1 MTRRIYS
8 GMLLALVLPAVAH
21 AQALDLAEPEPADL
35 LWTPGG
41 EISGTV
47 GEVRVVGLRR
57 VEEAAILA
65 AIELRTGEP
74 LAGWKLQRDIKAV
87 FRTGFVDDVQIDVRP
102 AGGSDPDER
111 RVTFR
116 VVEKPAVR
124 EVKLT
129 GNKKLDEDTLR
140 EVIDISS
147 FAVLNASDVNRNV
160 QYIREK
166 YVEKGY
172 YLVVVDPVI
181 TPVGDDMVELTFD
194 ITEGRKVVVQTI
206 DITGNDN
213 VTDRKIRRFMQTKQG
228 GLAPWLTNSGTFDET
243 LLDADMQV
251 VRSVFLEE
259 GYADIAVDPPK
270 VYLSPDRRTITVTIH
285 VVEGTR
291 YKLGR
296 LKVEGDFVPEEGLT
310 AGAAKQVLDGE
321 TARTVRERWEQAQAD
336 AEAAGLDAPPADW
349 DQDVKRRPLDF
360 REQNPAMETGDWFK
374 LTTMQT
380 AMQSLQDL
388 YGDQGYAFANVVPL
402 TATDPATGLID
413 ITFDVQRGEKVRIGR
428 IEISGN
434 DPTFDKVVR
443 REIPINEGEVYSG
456 SALAEARERINRLG
470 YFEEVKITTPRGPEP
485 DVLDMRVEVKEQP
498 TGSFSVGAGFSN
510 LENFVFTANI
520 SKNNFLG
527 LGYVM
532 SAAANISRKR
542 QQGNLR
548 LYDPYFLDSRWT
560 LRVDGFS
567 IARQFI
573 EDEYQRGGSM
583 GLGRY
588 LDARD
593 DIRMEMAYTFEDT
606 GITSIDAYKEHLL
619 GGQLYRNGITST
631 GSLSLNVDKRNNRVQ
646 ATKGVYGS
654 LSADLSGGFRKNE
667 DEIQEIFG
675 GEFNFYELKANMRA
689 FYPVIPGNDRLVF
702 KYNTTLGKIGSTDG
716 TVVPYIHRY
725 RAGGIQS
732 VRGYD
737 WYTLGPS
744 IRAQGYKATSRS
756 TFVGSDDPTSA
767 DDKLVVGGTET
778 WINNFELEQSIVK
791 QAGIS
796 AVVFFDAGNA
806 FGDPWG
812 EGHINPAD
820 LRMSYGWGVRW
831 FSPMGPLRF
840 EWGIPIAPYPDE
852 RKVVFDFSI
861 GSLF

>member
-1 MTRRIYS
+1 MTRRILS
-8 GMLLALVLPAVAH
+8 SLLLGLCLPAAAR
-21 AQALDLAEPEPADL
+21 AQALDLAQPEPADL
-35 LWTPGG
+35 PWTPGG
-41 EISGTV
+41 EIAGTV
-47 GEVRVVGLRR
+47 GEIRVVGLRR

-87 FRTGFVDDVQIDVRP
+87 FKTGFVDDVQIDVRP
-102 AGGSDPDER
+102 AGGSDPNEL

-124 EVKLT
+124 DVKLA

-181 TPVGDDMVELTFD
+181 TPIGDDMVELTFD

-285 VVEGTR
+285 VIEGTR

-336 AEAAGLDAPPADW
+336 ADAAGLTAPPADW
-349 DQDVKRRPLDF
+349 DQNIKRRPLDF

-402 TATDPATGLID
+402 TATDPETGLID

-428 IEISGN
+428 IEITGN

-443 REIPINEGEVYSG
+443 REIPINEGEIYSG

-667 DEIQEIFG
+667 TEVQQIFG

-702 KYNTTLGKIGSTDG
+702 KYNTTLGKIGGTDG

-744 IRAQGYKATSRS
+744 IRAQGYKASSRS

-778 WINNFELEQSIVK
+778 WINNLELEQSIVK

-812 EGHINPAD
+812 VGHINPAD

-840 EWGIPIAPYPDE
+840 EWGIPIAPYEDE